1 MTQQRNFTTGSVSKT
16 LVRFTVPIVLT
27 LLLQTLYSA
36 VDLLIVGQFSTVS
49 DVSGVTIGSQALTLL
64 TGLCTGLAM
73 GSTVLIGRKIGENDQ
88 DGAASVIQ
96 NSVVLFGGVALAS
109 MLVLLFGNNLLVS
122 LLKTPTDA
130 VAQTSRYLF
139 VCTLGI
145 PMIFAYNVLGS
156 VFRGLGDSKTPLIAV
171 TIACISNIFLDLL
184 LVAGFNLGATGAAI
198 ATVIA
203 QGISVVASV
212 LIVKSNYF
220 KFEKGKTNFHCIA
233 QIFNIGLPIAIQ
245 SVLTTFSFVVLTVIV
260 NQYNSVSF
268 SAAVGVSEKLCGFIM
283 LIPLAFGHSIAA
295 YVAQNMG
302 AGQLDRAK
310 KSLYIGIA
318 YSLSYG
324 IIMAFLAFF
333 YGDTLARVFTSDAAV
348 LLSAKDYL
356 RSYAFDTALV
366 PIFFCM
372 SGFFNGCG
380 KTTFVMLQGVLS
392 AIFMRIPLAYLF
404 SLLYPAS
411 LFHIGLGTPITTFIQ
426 IFICLYYYK
435 RIMRKSQL
443 LCVSAT

>member
-1 MTQQRNFTTGSVSKT
+1 MTNEQTLTQGGVLKSLLRFTT
-16 LVRFTVPIVLT
+16 PIVFT

-36 VDLLIVGQFSTVS
+36 VDLLIVGQFSSVS
-49 DVSGVTIGSQALTLL
+49 NVSGVTIGSQALTLL

-73 GSTVLIGRKIGENDQ
+73 GSTVLIGRKVGENDT
-88 DGAASVIQ
+88 DGAATVIQ
-96 NSVVLFGGVALAS
+96 NSVVLFGGVAAVS
-109 MLVLLFGNNLLVS
+109 MLALLLGNNLLVS

-130 VAQTSRYLF
+130 VAQTESYLF

-171 TIACISNIFLDLL
+171 VIACIANILLDFL
-184 LVAGFNLGATGAAI
+184 LVAGFGMGATGAAI

-203 QGISVVASV
+203 QGISVAAC
-212 LIVKSNYF
+212 LIIVKSNYF
-220 KFEKGKTNFHCIA
+220 TFAKGRTNLRCIA
-233 QIFNIGLPIAIQ
+233 HIFGIGLPIAIQ
-245 SVLTTFSFVVLTVIV
+245 SVLTSFSFVVLTVIV
-260 NQYNSVSF
+260 NQYDSVSF

-283 LIPLAFGHSIAA
+283 LVPLAFGQSIAA
-295 YVAQNMG
+295 YVAQNLG
-302 AGQLDRAK
+302 AGQLGRAK
-310 KSLYIGIA
+310 QSLAIGIGC
-318 YSLSYG
+318 SLSYG
-324 IIMAFLAFF
+324 LVMALLAFF
-333 YGDTLARVFTSDAAV
+333 CGDTLARVFTQDAAV
-348 LLSAKDYL
+348 LLAAKDYL

-411 LFHIGLGTPITTFIQ
+411 LFHIGLGTPITTFVQ
-426 IFICLYYYK
+426 IFICFYYYK

-443 LCVSAT
+443 LVAGA